1 MPRIGEVRPPAQPN
15 SPQQQ
20 ERVERILRSAA
31 RQGAANGLERV
42 QMLEVAKESGVAIA
56 TLYRYFPS
64 KMHLFTAVMQSQ
76 IQRMEGAVA
85 DVDPDADPVVTVTE
99 LLILA
104 TRQML
109 KTPLLTHAM
118 MVSNNAALHA
128 THADANVTHAS
139 FSALLLGAA
148 GLAEPSARDEQLAR
162 LIEQAWYGVIT
173 AALNQRNP
181 IEQVEDDIQVSCAL
195 LLAEWSHS

>member
-1 MPRIGEVRPPAQPN
+1 MQ
-15 SPQQQ
+15 
-20 ERVERILRSAA
+20 RILRAAA

-42 QMLEVAKESGVAIA
+42 QMHEVAKESGVAIA

-76 IQRMEGAVA
+76 IQRMESAVA
-85 DVDPDADPVVTVTE
+85 DVDPTADPVATVTE
-99 LLILA
+99 LLLNA

-128 THADANVTHAS
+128 THADANLTHAS
-139 FSALLLGAA
+139 FSALLLRAA
-148 GLAEPSARDEQLAR
+148 GLSDPSPRDEQLGR
-162 LIEQAWYGVIT
+162 LIEQSWYGVIT

-181 IEQVEDDIQVSCAL
+181 IEQVEDDIRVSCEL
-195 LLAEWSHS
+195 LLAAWSRS